1 VHARD
6 LALLSS
12 EISTLRGHFCDRSH
26 FYDES
31 RRSVRDYYLARG
43 YYLAGSYSIEEK
55 EDVDSE
61 GVVDIVARQGV
72 VLATADLVRRPNG
85 NCE

>member
-1 VHARD
+1 MQARD
-6 LALLSS
+6 LAPLSS
-12 EISTLRGHFCDRSH
+12 EISTLGGHFCDRS
-26 FYDES
+26 
-31 RRSVRDYYLARG
+31 RRSVGGRYPAG
-43 YYLAGSYSIEEK
+43 GHYLAGGHSVEEE

-61 GVVDIVARQGV
+61 GVVDVVARQGV